1 MAHSIPLFVA
11 GNIMAFQLRLLTLL
25 FFFSLLSSTRA
36 EQEQPLQIGN
46 RRQLLVDDFI
56 VSDLVNVQRQL
67 GTVTRLNQGKPIF
80 TDGKFYGTVAHHQG
94 RFKMWWRK
102 PEKQGFGYAE
112 SRDGIHFTKVADLS
126 GINFAGDF
134 TLSVTINRQEIFPS
148 YRYLAAYD
156 APGMA
161 AGIAHSADGI
171 HWTPLNDGKPV
182 THRAADT
189 YNQITWDPREAT
201 YRLFT
206 RTDFGSPGGDGEVRG
221 VRSMTNPNP
230 RANPTDWKLVR
241 DWIFD
246 REGPGETSRRQIYAL
261 TDWIHHDVHFA
272 LMTVYE
278 WPGDTSEGPA
288 DLVKRHERD
297 VMNYYIGTSRD
308 GDSWDLGWVYAS
320 KPFLPRG
327 PDGSFDKDMILPASS
342 IVTHKDK
349 HWIYYSGANER
360 HGTPEVSFPRQS
372 FIGVATLPLDRFIGL
387 AAVGNQAG
395 SILTRP
401 FTLRGSR
408 LQLNIAA
415 PGGTC
420 QVEILDAEGKS
431 LPERAGLPTRVFHE
445 RDELRLQPRWKEKQM
460 ATLQGQTVRLRF
472 TLSNATLYS
481 FQLLP

>member
-1 MAHSIPLFVA
+1 
-11 GNIMAFQLRLLTLL
+11 MAFQLRLLTLL
-25 FFFSLLSSTRA
+25 FLFALPACLTA
-36 EQEQPLQIGN
+36 EQQQPLQIGT

-56 VSDLVNVQRQL
+56 VSDLVNVERQL

-102 PEKQGFGYAE
+102 PDKQGFGYAE
-112 SRDGIHFTKVADLS
+112 SRDGIHFTTLADLS

-134 TLSVTINRQEIFPS
+134 TLSVTINSHQILPAH
-148 YRYLAAYD
+148 RYLAAYD

-171 HWTPLNDGKPV
+171 HWTPYNDGKPV

-189 YNQITWDPREAT
+189 YNQIIWDPREAT

-206 RTDFGSPGGDGEVRG
+206 RTDFGSPGGDDEVRG

-230 RANPTDWKLVR
+230 RADPTNWKLVR
-241 DWIFD
+241 NWIFD
-246 REGPGETSRRQIYAL
+246 REGPAETSRRQIYAL
-261 TDWIHHDVHFA
+261 TDWLHHDVHFA

-297 VMNYYIGTSRD
+297 VMNFYIGTSRD
-308 GDSWDLGWVYAS
+308 GNSWNLDWVYAE

-342 IVTHKDK
+342 IVTHGDR

-360 HGTPEVSFPRQS
+360 HGTPDVSFPRTS
-372 FIGVATLPLDRFIGL
+372 YIGVATLPLDRFIGL
-387 AAVGNQAG
+387 SSVAG
-395 SILTRP
+395 KAGTVLTRP
-401 FTLRGSR
+401 FTLRGTR
-408 LQLNIAA
+408 LQVNIAA
-415 PGGTC
+415 PGGSY
-420 QVEILDAEGKS
+420 QVEILDAAGQPLE
-431 LPERAGLPTRVFHE
+431 ERAGRPPRVYQDL
-445 RDELRLQPRWKEKQM
+445 DELRHQPRWKEKRL
-460 ATLQGQTVRLRF
+460 ASLQGQTVRLRF
-472 TLSNATLYS
+472 TLNKATLYS
-481 FQLLP
+481 FQVLE

>member
-1 MAHSIPLFVA
+1 MV
-11 GNIMAFQLRLLTLL
+11 FQLRLLTFLLL
-25 FFFSLLSSTRA
+25 FTLLSSTTSG
-36 EQEQPLQIGN
+36 QEQPRQIGT
-46 RRQLLVDDFI
+46 RTQLLVDNFI
-56 VSDLVNVQRQL
+56 ISDLQNIQREL
-67 GTVTRLNQGKPIF
+67 GTPTRLNQGKPIF
-80 TDGKFYGTVAHHQG
+80 TDGKFYGTVAYHQG

-112 SRDGIHFTKVADLS
+112 SEDGIHFKKISDLS

-134 TLSVTINRQEIFPS
+134 TLSVTINRKELLPA
-148 YRYLAAYD
+148 YRYMAAYD

-171 HWTPLNDGKPV
+171 HWTPLNDGQPV

-189 YNQITWDPREAT
+189 YNQIIWDPREAT

-206 RTDFGSPGGDGEVRG
+206 RTDFGSAGGSGEVRG
-221 VRSMTNPNP
+221 VRSMTNPYP
-230 RANPTDWKLVR
+230 RTHPTDWKLVR
-241 DWIFD
+241 SWKFD
-246 REGPGETSRRQIYAL
+246 REGEKEVLRRQIYAL

-288 DLVKRHERD
+288 DLVRRHEKD

-308 GDSWDLGWVYAS
+308 GDSWDLGWVYAG

-342 IVTHKDK
+342 IVTHQDR

-360 HGTPEVSFPRQS
+360 HGTPEVSYPRQS

-387 AAVGNQAG
+387 AATGDKIG
-395 SILTRP
+395 SMVTRP
-401 FTLRGSR
+401 FTLHGTR
-408 LQLNIAA
+408 LQINVAA
-415 PGGTC
+415 PEGSL
-420 QVEILDAEGKS
+420 QVELLNASGEPLPRFSGRDSRIYLQLDK
-431 LPERAGLPTRVFHE
+431 
-445 RDELRLQPRWKEKQM
+445 LRHQPRWKEK
-460 ATLQGQTVRLRF
+460 TLSSLKGQTVRLRF
-472 TLSNATLYS
+472 TLTNATLYS
-481 FQLLP
+481 FQVLP

>member
-1 MAHSIPLFVA
+1 MALKT
-11 GNIMAFQLRLLTLL
+11 RLLL
-25 FFFSLLSSTRA
+25 LLSLWILPSGSKA
-36 EQEQPLQIGN
+36 EQDPTRYIGT
-46 RRQLLVDDFI
+46 RTQLLVDDFVI
-56 VSDLVNVQRQL
+56 SEQQNVQREL

-80 TDGKFYGTVAHHQG
+80 TDGKFYGTVAFDQG

-112 SRDGIHFTKVADLS
+112 STDGIHFKKITDIQ
-126 GINFAGDF
+126 GINFAGDY
-134 TLSVTINRQEIFPS
+134 TLSVTIHQRELLHAH
-148 YRYLAAYD
+148 RYLAAYD

-171 HWTPLNDGKPV
+171 HWTPYNDGKPV

-189 YNQITWDPREAT
+189 YNQITWDPQDAT
-201 YRLFT
+201 FRLFT
-206 RTDFGSPGGDGEVRG
+206 RTDFGTPGGDGEVRG

-241 DWIFD
+241 NWIFD
-246 REGPGETSRRQIYAL
+246 REGEKEFLRRQIYAL

-288 DLVKRHERD
+288 DLVKRHEKD

-308 GDSWDLGWVYAS
+308 GDSWDLDWVYAG

-342 IVTHKDK
+342 IVTHKDR

-360 HGTPEVSFPRQS
+360 HGTPDVSFPRES

-387 AAVGNQAG
+387 AATGEETGQIVTRRFPLQGN
-395 SILTRP
+395 
-401 FTLRGSR
+401 R
-408 LQLNIAA
+408 LQLNVAA
-415 PGGTC
+415 PEGSIL
-420 QVEILDAEGKS
+420 VEVLNAAGEPLPGFSGRTSRPS
-431 LPERAGLPTRVFHE
+431 LRV
-445 RDELRLQPRWKEKQM
+445 DELRHQPRWKEKTL
-460 ATLQGQTVRLRF
+460 ASLQGQMIRLRF
-472 TLSNATLYS
+472 TLQEATLYS
-481 FQLLP
+481 FQVLR